1 MMEEFIIDLN
11 NEISIQ
17 ASTNG
22 ESNQDSFFEI
32 ISDLLIEN
40 GDCKEAQIVNDWNNE
55 KTGIQINGYGGDPL
69 SDDNTLS
76 IFLVSFSPTN
86 EVVGINMAELNSLI
100 KRGSNYIN
108 KIRDSSFI
116 SSLEKTSS
124 MFLIS
129 QFLSKRIKDV
139 EKFRFIILTNKLIKT
154 RSDQIETPII
164 NNIKSEADIWDLDRI
179 KRLYEG
185 RNTQEDIIIDLEND
199 FKSCIPVL
207 RADLS
212 SVNYFS
218 YLAVLN
224 GELLARIYEKWGNR
238 LLERN
243 VRVFLQAR
251 GKVNKD
257 IRDTIETRP
266 QMFFAFNNGIT
277 ATADKVE
284 LDTLDNARVIT
295 KITNLQ
301 IVNGGQTTSSLY
313 AAFKKEE
320 IASKLKEVYVQMKL
334 SEIKDRLMADEIVPE
349 ISRCA
354 NSQNKVKSADFSSS
368 HPFHRQIEKL
378 SRRIYAPTTNNQ
390 IKPSKWFYERTR
402 GQYMDNKGKLK
413 GAEKRRFE
421 NEYPKAQYF
430 QKTDLGRYIN
440 SWDQLPHIVSK
451 GPEKNFTYFTDLIE
465 KKWDKNVDN
474 YNDLYFRVLIGK
486 NILWSTVRK
495 IASKKN
501 GILNYGVNV
510 TTYTISKLSFDIPDK
525 FEFDFNKVWNSQS
538 IRDDFQNCLLDLVLE
553 IYEIIIKPPYDQNQ
567 IPTEFAKS
575 EKCWEIVKD
584 KKFNWNKS
592 LGYYLLSREDMRK
605 IETSSRK
612 EKRLTNNLETEVII
626 AKTDAKF
633 WSKLDDWIFQ
643 NSSIMRISGTESK
656 LLKDSRG
663 IPNRFFPNTFQC
675 KRLINIYER
684 AKEQGFPDSIKI
696 D

>member
-1 MMEEFIIDLN
+1 MMEEFIVDLN

-17 ASTNG
+17 ASANG
-22 ESNQDSFFEI
+22 ETNQDSFFEI

-69 SDDNTLS
+69 SDDNILS
-76 IFLVSFSPTN
+76 IFLVSYSSSN
-86 EVVGINMAELNSLI
+86 DVVGINMAELNSLI

-108 KIRDSSFI
+108 KIRDASFI

-139 EKFRFIILTNKLIKT
+139 EKFKFIILTNKLLKI
-154 RSDQIETPII
+154 RSDQIDTPVI
-164 NNIKSEADIWDLDRI
+164 NEKKSDADIWDLDRI

-185 RNTQEDIIIDLEND
+185 RNTQEDIIIDLQND

-224 GELLARIYEKWGNR
+224 GELLARIYERWGNR

-257 IRDTIETRP
+257 IRDTIETKP

-277 ATADKVE
+277 ATADAVE
-284 LDTLDNARVIT
+284 LDTLENARVIT

-313 AAFKKEE
+313 AAYKKED
-320 IASKLKEVYVQMKL
+320 IAHKLKEVYVQMKL

-378 SRRIYAPTTNNQ
+378 SRRLYAPTTNNQ

-402 GQYMDNKGKLK
+402 GQYMDNKSKLK
-413 GAEKRRFE
+413 GADKKRFE
-421 NEYPKAQYF
+421 NEYPKSQYF

-440 SWDQLPHIVSK
+440 SWDKLPHIVSK
-451 GPEKNFTYFTDLIE
+451 GPEKNFTYFTELIE
-465 KKWDKNVDN
+465 KKWDKNVDK

-486 NILWSTVRK
+486 YILWSTIRK
-495 IASKKN
+495 LACKKN
-501 GILNYGVNV
+501 GIQNYGVNV
-510 TTYTISKLSFDIPDK
+510 TTYTISKLSYDIPK
-525 FEFDFNKVWNSQS
+525 QYEFDFNKVWNNQF
-538 IRDDFQNCLLDLVLE
+538 IREDFQSCLLNLILK
-553 IYEIIIKPPYDQNQ
+553 IYGILIKPPFDQNQ

-575 EKCWEIVKD
+575 EKCWEIIKNLE
-584 KKFNWNKS
+584 FGWNKS
-592 LGYYLLSREDMRK
+592 IEYYLLSKDDMKK
-605 IETSSRK
+605 IETFSRK
-612 EKRLTNNLETEVII
+612 EKKLTNNLEIEVIV
-626 AKTDAKF
+626 AKTDGKF
-633 WSKLDDWIFQ
+633 WSNLDDWIFQ
-643 NSSIMRISGTESK
+643 NSSIIKITGTESK

-663 IPNRFFPNTFQC
+663 IPKSFFPNNFQC
-675 KRLINIYER
+675 KRLINIYQR
-684 AKEQGFPDSIKI
+684 AKEQGFPGSIEI
-696 D
+696 N